1 MIISHLNKFIW
12 VHTGKAAGTSV
23 NILLSSICGD
33 KDITLGVGSDEKA
46 KEIAEKLNIKLERNN
61 YKKLYN
67 SNPKQILK
75 ILKGEKVL
83 DPKYKFHQGIGEI
96 KSFLPKEEFENYFK
110 FAILR
115 NPYETLVSHYFWTR
129 RGANLTE
136 LSFKDF
142 INSNFKRI
150 INNNRKIFMIDRE
163 IGVDK
168 LLIYENLE
176 AELNEVFEILKI
188 DSNTINLLNKIQT
201 KSHTRKKNE
210 TVEYMFKDLNKEKK
224 EIQEYCDIEF
234 KFGNSKNLK

>member
-46 KEIAEKLNIKLERNN
+46 KELAEKLDIKLERNN

-67 SNPKQILK
+67 STPKQMIQ

-83 DPKYKFHQGIGEI
+83 NSKYKFHQGISEI
-96 KSFLPKEEFENYFK
+96 KSFLPRKEFENYFK

-115 NPYETLVSHYFWTR
+115 NPYETLVSHYFWTL
-129 RGANLTE
+129 RGTNLRE
-136 LSFKDF
+136 LSFKEY
-142 INSNFKRI
+142 INSNFKKI
-150 INNNRKIFMIDRE
+150 IDNNRKIFMIDQE
-163 IGVDK
+163 IGVDR

-176 AELNEVFEILKI
+176 TELDEVFK
-188 DSNTINLLNKIQT
+188 LLNIEQNAVELINKIQT
-201 KSHTRKKNE
+201 KSYTRKKNE
-210 TVEYMFKDLNKEKK
+210 TVSHMFKDLNEEKK
-224 EIQEYCDIEF
+224 EIKEYCELEF
-234 KFGNSKNLK
+234 KFYGS